1 MSSVNR
7 VILIGNLGKDP
18 EIRHLE
24 NGRARASFTLA
35 TNEVYKN
42 KDGEKVTNTDWHNI
56 VLWTPL
62 AEIAEKY
69 LSKGKQVYI
78 EGKLTNRSY
87 TDKDGQPKY
96 ITEIVGQN
104 LVLLGSKE
112 SAMSD
117 TRGKGSFNDLEE
129 ESVDVEPID
138 EEPGDEL
145 PF

>member
-1 MSSVNR
+1 MSGVNR
-7 VILIGNLGKDP
+7 VILLGNLGKDP
-18 EIRHLE
+18 ESRALE
-24 NGRARASFTLA
+24 NGRTRVTFTLA

-42 KDGEKVTNTDWHNI
+42 KEGEKVTNTEWHNV

-78 EGKLTNRSY
+78 EGKLNSRSY
-87 TDKDGQPKY
+87 VDKEGQTKY

-104 LVLLGSKE
+104 LVLLGSKGSE
-112 SAMSD
+112 AGD
-117 TRGKGSFNDLEE
+117 TERIGIANTRDSNQSNVE
-129 ESVDVEPID
+129 ESTYS
-138 EEPGDEL
+138 DEL

>member
-1 MSSVNR
+1 MSGVNR

-24 NGRARASFTLA
+24 NGKARATFTLA

-42 KDGEKVTNTDWHNI
+42 KEGEKVTNTDWHNI

-69 LSKGKQVYI
+69 LTKGKQIYI

-87 TDKDGQPKY
+87 TDKEGQNKY

-112 SAMSD
+112 GSASEIREKD
-117 TRGKGSFNDLEE
+117 TFSTVAEE
-129 ESVDVEPID
+129 T
-138 EEPGDEL
+138 GDDL

>member
-1 MSSVNR
+1 MSGVNR
-7 VILIGNLGKDP
+7 VILLGNLGKDP

-35 TNEVYKN
+35 TNEFYKN
-42 KDGEKVTNTDWHNI
+42 KEGEKVTNTEWHNV
-56 VLWTPL
+56 VLWSPL

-69 LSKGKQVYI
+69 LTKGKQVYI

-87 TDKDGQPKY
+87 TDKEGQAKY
-96 ITEIVGQN
+96 ITEVVGQN

-112 SAMSD
+112 NDISD
-117 TRGKGSFNDLEE
+117 MKERESF
-129 ESVDVEPID
+129 SIVED
-138 EEPGDEL
+138 ETGDDL

>member
-87 TDKDGQPKY
+87 TDKEGQPKY

-104 LVLLGSKE
+104 LVLLGNKE
-112 SAMSD
+112 GSMSD

>member
-1 MSSVNR
+1 MLGVNR
-7 VILIGNLGKDP
+7 VILLGNLGKDP

-24 NGRARASFTLA
+24 TGRTRASFTLA

-42 KDGEKVTNTDWHNI
+42 KEGEKVTNTDWHNV

-69 LSKGKQVYI
+69 LSKGRQVYI
-78 EGKLTNRSY
+78 EGKLTSRSY
-87 TDKDGQPKY
+87 VDKEGQNKY

-104 LVLLGSKE
+104 LVLLGGKGGGAE
-112 SAMSD
+112 SDD
-117 TRGKGSFNDLEE
+117 TRGEMQQSDTPIEE
-129 ESVDVEPID
+129 HSD
-138 EEPGDEL
+138 GL

>member
-1 MSSVNR
+1 MSGVNR
-7 VILIGNLGKDP
+7 VILLGNLGKDP
-18 EIRHLE
+18 ESRSLE
-24 NGRARASFTLA
+24 NGRTRVTFTLA

-42 KDGEKVTNTDWHNI
+42 KEGEKVSNTEWHNV

-78 EGKLTNRSY
+78 EGKLTSRSY
-87 TDKDGQPKY
+87 VDKEGQTKY

-104 LVLLGSKE
+104 LVLLGSKGGEAGYNE
-112 SAMSD
+112 SGETANTSNPNQSSAGESEYSD
-117 TRGKGSFNDLEE
+117 G
-129 ESVDVEPID
+129 
-138 EEPGDEL
+138 L

>member
-1 MSSVNR
+1 MSGVNR

-24 NGRARASFTLA
+24 NGRARATFTLA
-35 TNEVYKN
+35 TNEIYKN
-42 KDGEKVTNTDWHNI
+42 KEGEKVTHTDWHNI

-69 LSKGKQVYI
+69 LTKGKQVYI

-87 TDKDGQPKY
+87 TDKEGQAKY

-112 SAMSD
+112 GSISD
-117 TRGKGSFNDLEE
+117 IREKDTFAVEE
-129 ESVDVEPID
+129 ET
-138 EEPGDEL
+138 GDDL